1 MCHPTDILLPYSHA
15 THFLPFN
22 FVFQIPNSWT
32 NPKQFQFVY
41 PMGTEDY
48 SHPYEQFYEISP
60 TPLGFGCGTAS
71 TPCSLMGH
79 STSSITDCLQEVHNI
94 IRIGGCV
101 FCPLVAQTG
110 AFAVGYCCTKYWATG
125 IQQLRPS
132 RKCT

>member
-1 MCHPTDILLPYSHA
+1 MLHIFCPLILSSK
-15 THFLPFN
+15 
-22 FVFQIPNSWT
+22 FQILGLILSNFS
-32 NPKQFQFVY
+32 FVY

-48 SHPYEQFYEISP
+48 SHPYEQFYEISA

-79 STSSITDCLQEVHNI
+79 STSPITDRLQEVHNI

-110 AFAVGYCCTKYWATG
+110 AFAVGYCCTNYWATG

-132 RKCT
+132 HKCT